1 MISSLLLLSGRRRL
15 NLFSFI
21 ALPLSPPPLVVV
33 VLIKDVFFS
42 KRKNNDDCVFIP
54 NEEEEEGCILYQQH
68 CFCVSLLFVLFLL
81 NKRISLLSL

>member
-1 MISSLLLLSGRRRL
+1 MISSPLLLSGRRRL

-54 NEEEEEGCILYQQH
+54 KEEEEEEEEEGCILSQQH
-68 CFCVSLLFVLFLL
+68 CFCVLRIAL
-81 NKRISLLSL
+81 NK